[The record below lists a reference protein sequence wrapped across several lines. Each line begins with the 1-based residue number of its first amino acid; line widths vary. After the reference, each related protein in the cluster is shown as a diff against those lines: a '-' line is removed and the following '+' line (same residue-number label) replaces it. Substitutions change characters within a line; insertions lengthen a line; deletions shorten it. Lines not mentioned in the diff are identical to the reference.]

1 MILLD
6 THMWLWWVQDV
17 DRLTNKHEEIIQEH
31 EGEGL
36 GVSIFSC
43 WEIAKLVELQ
53 RITLPLP
60 IAEWLALALT
70 YPNIKLLPITPEIV
84 VDSTQLPGEF
94 HRDPADQI
102 IVATARVHKIPL
114 LTVDGK
120 ILKYPHVQLADKS

>member
-17 DRLTNKHEEIIQEH
+17 DRLTKRHEEIIQAH
-31 EGEGL
+31 ESEGL

-43 WEIAKLVELQ
+43 WEIAKLVELK

-60 IAEWLALALT
+60 ITEWLALALN
-70 YPNIKLLPITPEIV
+70 YPNIKLLPLTPEIV
-84 VDSTQLPGEF
+84 VDSTQLPNGF

-102 IVATARVHKIPL
+102 IVATSRVHKIPL
-114 LTVDGK
+114 LTVDGN
-120 ILKYPHVQLADKS
+120 ILIYPHVDLAV